1 MIEETDY
8 SPLFSIFNNMYNV
21 LICSIYTFYLVKIAN
36 GFKNTYFDIK
46 PTENEYDSEYDISN
60 ESYIFSD
67 LPKGK
72 IINHT
77 PHFISD
83 EDISD
88 EIKLNL
94 LDLLSLHSI
103 DRCYILYFIFKKH
116 DECQII
122 NTNDVFVNLNSYNE
136 FKIRENTYGK
146 SNFNLDETL
155 EPNIKFT
162 FNNTEYNVN
171 FAHINVISWLYYSG
185 IYDYLSFNECIKY
198 EILNEMNKL
207 KLLYGNL
214 FLKYQMFL
222 LKYESQIDGEL
233 VNENDK
239 NDKNIKNNKNDDQD
253 IKNKKFNINDY
264 CKESNSQPESELEES
279 ETESELNI
287 SNDKELEKFFSDYNN
302 IFNSDVIRHSII
314 RELQKAIYTNKKC
327 KSE

>member
-1 MIEETDY
+1 MIEETDNY

-46 PTENEYDSEYDISN
+46 PTENEYDSEYDLSN
-60 ESYIFSD
+60 ENYLFTD

-77 PHFISD
+77 PYFILD

-94 LDLLSLHSI
+94 LDLLSLNSI

-122 NTNDVFVNLNSYNE
+122 NTDDKLINVNSYNE

-162 FNNTEYNVN
+162 FNDTEYNVN

-185 IYDYLSFNECIKY
+185 IYDYLFFNECIKY

-214 FLKYQMFL
+214 FLKYQIFL
-222 LKYESQIDGEL
+222 LKYEAQIDGNI
-233 VNENDK
+233 VNDK
-239 NDKNIKNNKNDDQD
+239 DNDNDMKNIK
-253 IKNKKFNINDY
+253 FNAKLNTNDY
-264 CKESNSQPESELEES
+264 CKESNSQPESEVEES

-314 RELQKAIYTNKKC
+314 RELQKALYNNNNNNNKKC
-327 KSE
+327 KNE